1 MNRGRTAGDGPA
13 PVSHP
18 SATTRR
24 CHQEDVL
31 SKHAKAPAGGVA
43 ARPLPGLA
51 LVGPRLA
58 AGVGAAVTAV
68 LGLAGVLV
76 VLQLVGDF
84 GDRWFDLDGE
94 RTIPSLWSAGLLT
107 LAGALGVAVAVALRR
122 PAVAVLGAALAFMAV
137 DEFFALHEEV
147 EDATGIDW
155 QTLYL
160 PVFAVV
166 GLLALRVLLVSRR
179 LGERRFVA
187 LMSVGAVC
195 WAASQVLEKVEWD
208 GPVRRSGYSVMM
220 VAEELLEM
228 TGSLLFVLA
237 MLSLAGAGAVA
248 ARRATRSAAAR
259 PAPVLAAPARSAPAA
274 EPGADAE
281 TTPLPVVAPLRGRQL
296 SGRN

>member
-1 MNRGRTAGDGPA
+1 MP
-13 PVSHP
+13 
-18 SATTRR
+18 
-24 CHQEDVL
+24 HQEDVL
-31 SKHAKAPAGGVA
+31 PKHAKAPAGGTA

-58 AGVGAAVTAV
+58 AGVGSAVTAV

-76 VLQLVGDF
+76 VLHLVGDV

-107 LAGALGVAVAVALRR
+107 LAGALGVLVALALRR

-137 DEFFALHEEV
+137 DEFFALHEEA

-166 GLLALRVLLVSRR
+166 GLLALRVLVVSRR
-179 LGERRFVA
+179 RGERGFVA
-187 LMSVGAVC
+187 LMTAGAFC
-195 WAASQVLEKVEWD
+195 WAVSQVLEKAEWD
-208 GPVRRSGYSVMM
+208 GPVRRAGYPVMM
-220 VAEELLEM
+220 VAEEVLEM
-228 TGSLLFVLA
+228 TGSLLFVVA
-237 MLSLAGAGAVA
+237 MLALAGAGAVTAHRARA
-248 ARRATRSAAAR
+248 AD
-259 PAPVLAAPARSAPAA
+259 
-274 EPGADAE
+274 PGADAE
-281 TTPLPVVAPLRGRQL
+281 TAPLPVVAPLRGHQL